1 MEPKIK
7 LQSKKLPSGR
17 YQIHFSTTGPEGDWY
32 GYLLAEP
39 RTPLQEVVMK
49 ISRHVGAAASPDR
62 YFQPNLFSLRS
73 REVRANR
80 IFLFKRK
87 YHEAA

>member
-7 LQSKKLPSGR
+7 LHSKKLPSGR
-17 YQIHFSTTGPEGDWY
+17 YQIRFTTSGPDGDWY
-32 GYLLAEP
+32 GYVLAEP
-39 RTPLQEVVMK
+39 RTPLHEVFMK
-49 ISRHVGAAASPDR
+49 ISRHVEAASAPDR
-62 YFQPNLFSLRS
+62 YFQQNLFSLRS
-73 REVRANR
+73 REARANR